1 MLKDVAPPVGFDVM
15 TYWRKTTHMPKITW
29 AHVAVL
35 FLFVLLILG
44 IVALLGSEK
53 NLELKASTNEI
64 SLKTSEAKAFLQEST
79 KNNIR

>member
-1 MLKDVAPPVGFDVM
+1 MGFDAL
-15 TYWRKTTHMPKITW
+15 TAWQKTVHMPKITW
-29 AHVAVL
+29 THVAVL

-64 SLKTSEAKAFLQEST
+64 SLKTSEAKKAFFQEST
-79 KNNIR
+79 KNNSH

>member
-1 MLKDVAPPVGFDVM
+1 MASPGIGFDAL
-15 TYWRKTTHMPKITW
+15 TAWQKTVRMPKITW

-64 SLKTSEAKAFLQEST
+64 SLKTSEAQKTFLHERT
-79 KNNIR
+79 KERG